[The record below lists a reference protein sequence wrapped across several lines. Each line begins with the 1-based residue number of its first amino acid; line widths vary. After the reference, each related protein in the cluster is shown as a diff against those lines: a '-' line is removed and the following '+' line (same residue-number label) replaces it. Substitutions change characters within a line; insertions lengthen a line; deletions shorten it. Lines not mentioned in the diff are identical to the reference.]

1 MTLGMHFAISYE
13 QAMKLLKC
21 KSDEELVAMVE
32 EEIEEVSNEDNSF
45 QTDKA
50 WDAIHRCLS
59 NGTLDVRQGARPLNL
74 AIFGGNVLNKDPDY
88 FVVLL
93 TPTDVAQVAEAL
105 AQVTEDWMKKKYFD
119 QKFPDYAGE
128 KSQEDWEYTWGSFD
142 GLPGFFENAAG
153 RKQHVIFTVDQR

>member
-1 MTLGMHFAISYE
+1 MTLGMHFAISYD

-21 KSDEELVAMVE
+21 KSDEDLTQMVE
-32 EEIEEVSNEDNSF
+32 EEIEEVATEENSF

-59 NGTLDVRQGARPLNL
+59 NGTLDVRQGTRPLNM
-74 AIFGGNVLNKDPDY
+74 AILGGNILNKEQDY

-93 TPTDVAQVAEAL
+93 TPTEVSQVAEAL
-105 AQVTEDWMKKKYFD
+105 AKVTEDWMKKKYFD

-142 GLPGFFENAAG
+142 GLPAFFENAAA
-153 RKQHVIFTVDQR
+153 RKHHVIFTVGQ

>member
-13 QAMKLLKC
+13 QAMKLLQC
-21 KSDEELVAMVE
+21 KSDEELVTMVE
-32 EEIEEVSNEDNSF
+32 EEIEEVANEDNSF

-59 NGTLDVRQGARPLNL
+59 NGTLDVRQGTRPLNL

-93 TPTDVAQVAEAL
+93 TPTDVTQVAEAL

-119 QKFPDYAGE
+119 QKFPDYQGE

-142 GLPGFFENAAG
+142 GLPEFFANAAG